1 MQVVHARCC
10 GLDVHQKT
18 VVACVMLTEADG
30 HVSKQVRTF
39 GTMTPDLLALND
51 WLGALAVERV
61 ALESTGVY
69 WQPVFN
75 VLEAEHDVLLV
86 NAAHMRAVPGHK
98 TDIKDAEWIADLL
111 RHGLL
116 RPSFIPP
123 QPVRDLRDLTRYRQA
138 LLHERT
144 QQVNRLHKLLE
155 TANLKL
161 GAVAS
166 DILGKSGRDMLD
178 AIVAGEADPSVL
190 AELARGRL
198 RAKLPQ
204 LRAALEGRVQ
214 AQHRLLL
221 RHLLVH
227 IDFLEAQLEELTA
240 EIETAR
246 APLAQAVQL
255 LETIPCV
262 GQTAATAIVSEIG
275 ADMSRFPSAKH
286 LASWAGV
293 CPGNKQSGGKRLRSE
308 TTHGSPWLRAMLG
321 EVAWSIAHTSD
332 TYLAAQYHRLARRCG
347 KRKAIVAVSHTL
359 LVIVYH
365 MLRDQ
370 RPYQDLGADYFERL
384 DVVRLQRRY
393 VRGLEQLGF
402 AVTLTSP
409 QTA

>member
-1 MQVVHARCC
+1 
-10 GLDVHQKT
+10 
-18 VVACVMLTEADG
+18 VACVLFTEADG
-30 HVSKQVRTF
+30 SVHKQVRTF
-39 GTMTPDLLALND
+39 GAMTSDLLALND
-51 WLGALAVERV
+51 WLNALAVERV

-69 WQPVFN
+69 WQPVYN
-75 VLEAEHDVLLV
+75 VLEADHDLLLV
-86 NAAHMRAVPGHK
+86 NAAHMKAVPGHK
-98 TDIKDAEWIADLL
+98 TDVKDAEWIADLL

-116 RPSFIPP
+116 RASFIPP
-123 QPVRDLRDLTRYRQA
+123 QPVRELRELTRYRQG

-178 AIVAGEADPSVL
+178 AIVAGVADPTVL

-198 RAKLPQ
+198 RAKLPT
-204 LRAALEGRVQ
+204 LRAALEGRVH
-214 AQHRLLL
+214 AQQRLLL

-227 IDFLEAQLEELTA
+227 IDFLEAQLDELTA
-240 EIETAR
+240 EIEATL

-262 GQTAATAIVSEIG
+262 GHTAATAIVSEIG

-293 CPGNKQSGGKRLRSE
+293 CPGNKQSGGKRLSGE

-321 EVAWSIAHTSD
+321 EVAWSIAHTAD

-359 LVIVYH
+359 LVIVYY

-384 DVVRLQRRY
+384 DTARLQRRY
-393 VRGLEQLGF
+393 VRGLEHLGF